1 MKTIIVDDEPMALAL
16 LENYVQKTPYLQ
28 LEGKFSSALEV
39 LDFFHRGGEVDLAY
53 MDIQMPELT
62 GLDLSRQL
70 PARTMIV
77 FTTAFDQ
84 YALEGY
90 KVNAVGY
97 LLKPFNYAEFLSTA
111 EKAKQ
116 LQLAATAKEPKKA
129 YIFVKSEYKQV
140 KITLSDILY
149 IEGLKDYVKIYL
161 SSEPSPVL
169 SLLSLKKLTE
179 ELPAEQFMRVHRSFI
194 VNLEKVT
201 TIERHQIVFGS
212 QRITIAEGYREAFEA
227 YINGAQV

>member
-1 MKTIIVDDEPMALAL
+1 M
-16 LENYVQKTPYLQ
+16 
-28 LEGKFSSALEV
+28 
-39 LDFFHRGGEVDLAY
+39 
-53 MDIQMPELT
+53 
-62 GLDLSRQL
+62 
-70 PARTMIV
+70 
-77 FTTAFDQ
+77 
-84 YALEGY
+84 
-90 KVNAVGY
+90 
-97 LLKPFNYAEFLSTA
+97 
-111 EKAKQ
+111 
-116 LQLAATAKEPKKA
+116 
-129 YIFVKSEYKQV
+129 YKQV

-161 SSEPSPVL
+161 SSQSSPVL

>member
-116 LQLAATAKEPKKA
+116 LHLAATAREPKKA
-129 YIFVKSEYKQV
+129 HIFVKSEYRQV
-140 KITLSDILY
+140 KIMLSDILY

-161 SSEPSPVL
+161 SSQSSPVL

-201 TIERHQIVFGS
+201 TIERHQIVFDN